1 MCSAASHCAPRH
13 TGRAWAPRPDRPL
26 SLAGTGT
33 GLCNQPLAPELTDA
47 RILKNLHAVQRR
59 VGLPLSK
66 ALAGPGINLS
76 VEMETGT
83 GKTYTYVKTI
93 YELNALYG
101 WSRFIIVVPS
111 VAVREGVYRSLQ
123 TTQEHFAGE
132 YGRRLRFF
140 IYNSDR
146 LAQVDRFASDSAIQV
161 MIINM
166 QAFNS
171 GRNQRIIDQR
181 PDSFRAAAPSTSSRP
196 PGLFSSLTSPRAWR
210 AARLGRACASST
222 PCSPCA
228 TPPPTGRRTTWCT
241 VWTPWTPITGIW

>member
-1 MCSAASHCAPRH
+1 MKLQFKHQPFQAEAAAAVCDVFRGQSLCAQ
-13 TGRAWAPRPDRPL
+13 AADRPL

-93 YELNALYG
+93 YELNARYG

-166 QAFNS
+166 QAS
-171 GRNQRIIDQR
+171 G
-181 PDSFRAAAPSTSSRP
+181 AAAPSTSSRP

>member
-1 MCSAASHCAPRH
+1 MRPGTGGWDLGAAA
-13 TGRAWAPRPDRPL
+13 DRPL

-59 VGLPLSK
+59 AGLPLSK

-93 YELNALYG
+93 YELNARYG
-101 WSRFIIVVPS
+101 WAVHHLNGSVGGPSGGRPTVPT
-111 VAVREGVYRSLQ
+111 ANDPRS
-123 TTQEHFAGE
+123 TSTER

-146 LAQVDRFASDSAIQV
+146 LAPVDAS
-161 MIINM
+161 
-166 QAFNS
+166 
-171 GRNQRIIDQR
+171 
-181 PDSFRAAAPSTSSRP
+181 
-196 PGLFSSLTSPRAWR
+196 
-210 AARLGRACASST
+210 
-222 PCSPCA
+222 
-228 TPPPTGRRTTWCT
+228 PPTAPFRS
-241 VWTPWTPITGIW
+241 

>member
-1 MCSAASHCAPRH
+1 MKLQFKHQPFQAEAAAAVCDVFRGQSLCAQAHRQ
-13 TGRAWAPRPDRPL
+13 GLGAAADRPL

-93 YELNALYG
+93 YELNARYG

-132 YGRRLRFF
+132 YGRRSTRAGT
-140 IYNSDR
+140 SG
-146 LAQVDRFASDSAIQV
+146 SST
-161 MIINM
+161 
-166 QAFNS
+166 S
-171 GRNQRIIDQR
+171 GRTA
-181 PDSFRAAAPSTSSRP
+181 SGAAAPSTSSRP